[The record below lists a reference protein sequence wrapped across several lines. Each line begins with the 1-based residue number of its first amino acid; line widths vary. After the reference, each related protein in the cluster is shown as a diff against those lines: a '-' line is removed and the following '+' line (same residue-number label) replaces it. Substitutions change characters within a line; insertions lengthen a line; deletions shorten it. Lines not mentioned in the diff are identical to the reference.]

1 MVELWHEYLHVTCFW
16 SHKIK
21 PENLM
26 LPFRGL
32 DNWHKLL
39 IQAEMGYSIIIP
51 CGRIDF
57 SFLLRQQTMVA

>member
-1 MVELWHEYLHVTCFW
+1 MVELWREYLHVTCFW

-21 PENLM
+21 PEKTAHLM

-39 IQAEMGYSIIIP
+39 IQAEMSYSI
-51 CGRIDF
+51 
-57 SFLLRQQTMVA
+57 

>member
-39 IQAEMGYSIIIP
+39 IQAEMGYSINP
-51 CGRIDF
+51 LWTNRF
-57 SFLLRQQTMVA
+57 QFPP